1 MTIFDQFALN
11 IFNHYKPRLKR
22 KANTITVFYISLLQS
37 ALLLLFG
44 VFFSEFFKQMKVNT
58 MSSSN
63 AWMLFVI
70 AIVIIYFK
78 NWRNLFFIIICIV
91 NLHYLLCIFYEF
103 NPILTI
109 YSKKCN
115 QLNLTV
121 RVQAP
126 AL

>member
-22 KANTITVFYISLLQS
+22 KASTITVFYISLLQS

-63 AWMLFVI
+63 TWMLFVI

-78 NWRNLFFIIICIV
+78 NWMTYTGKRRHVLNAKFKKNHNSYNIWVLWLIPIGCIV
-91 NLHYLLCIFYEF
+91 IAIMLLNKF
-103 NPILTI
+103 
-109 YSKKCN
+109 
-115 QLNLTV
+115 
-121 RVQAP
+121 
-126 AL
+126 